1 MRKARYKE
9 TEIVRVLKE
18 VCREYGISDAIYYNI
33 KAKYGGREIAD
44 IRKLKEI
51 ANETRRLKQMCVYN
65 NLWIDDDALNFRYT
79 GGQPWAY
86 LYFKYGPIDILFERF
101 ASDYSGYDRMRLE
114 LKRATNTE
122 CSDLHLE
129 IKHIDDAEKGGLRS
143 VPPAL
148 IVLVAGAQFALFR
161 QPPLVFG

>member
-1 MRKARYKE
+1 M
-9 TEIVRVLKE
+9 KE
-18 VCREYGISDAIYYNI
+18 VCREYGISDAIYYNC

-51 ANETRRLKQMCVYN
+51 ANETRRLQQMCVYN
-65 NLWIDDDALNFRYT
+65 NLRIDDNALNVRYT

-86 LYFKYGPIDILFERF
+86 LYFKFGPIDILFEKF

-114 LKRATNTE
+114 LKRAANTE

-129 IKHIDDAEKGGLRS
+129 IKDIDDAEKWGLRS
-143 VPPAL
+143 VPLAL
-148 IVLVAGAQFALFR
+148 IVFGVGGAICSVPTVTQRTRLK
-161 QPPLVFG
+161 